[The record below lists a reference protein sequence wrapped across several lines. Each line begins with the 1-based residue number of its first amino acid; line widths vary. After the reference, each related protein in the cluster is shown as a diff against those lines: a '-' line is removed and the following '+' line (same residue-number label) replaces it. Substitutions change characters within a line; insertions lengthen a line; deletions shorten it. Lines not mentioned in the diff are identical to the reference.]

1 MYFNGTILII
11 APEKLIS
18 QKEPKQTYKPH
29 PLPHPSLSNYLD
41 YGPDAKYW
49 PDAEEK
55 SGDEYTEEDEVMAV
69 RLAYNDE
76 EIIIYKSDMM
86 EAAIAEY
93 KRDLL
98 RWEKL
103 CPEQNKFLK
112 DDQYFLKLGFTE
124 FLLFD
129 SFEDSTCQIF
139 NSDSDE
145 LIAQFSSI
153 GTKMLIVYLSQVE
166 KLNYS
171 ISHKDDD
178 SVAFLKNFEGEIVF
192 DKEEKVIAI
201 TPKGALP
208 LRVDFIMP
216 F

>member
-1 MYFNGTILII
+1 MYFKGTIVII

-29 PLPHPSLSNYLD
+29 PLPHPGLSNYLD
-41 YGPDAKYW
+41 YGPEAKYW

-55 SGDEYTEEDEVMAV
+55 SGDDYTEEDEVMAV
-69 RLAYNDE
+69 RMAYNDE
-76 EIIIYKSDMM
+76 EIIIYKSELMD
-86 EAAIAEY
+86 EAVAEY
-93 KRDLL
+93 ERDLL

-112 DDQYFLKLGFTE
+112 DDQYFLKLGFTN
-124 FLLFD
+124 FFLFD

-139 NSDSDE
+139 KPDSDE

-153 GTKMLIVYLSQVE
+153 GEKMLIVYLSQME
-166 KLNYS
+166 KLDYS
-171 ISHKDDD
+171 ISEGEDD
-178 SVAFLKNFEGEIVF
+178 SVAVLKNFEGEIVF
-192 DKEEKVIAI
+192 AKEEKVIAI
-201 TPKGALP
+201 IPKGALP